1 MEAEDNGEEVTSDTM
16 GLSEVRYSTHFCL
29 NENFSRC

>member
-16 GLSEVRYSTHFCL
+16 GLSEVSYSTHYYFK
-29 NENFSRC
+29 